1 MTVYA
6 DSWATSLPS
15 DILDHTVNMQGG
27 LMPNRPVLQEGVL
40 APPSVLAEPALSAN
54 GPSNV
59 SQPPPLVPSH
69 VSPPPGAWAPFNA
82 ERQRELDTV
91 RLDNLASRAGWT
103 TFSEFRAQRA
113 STQSAEAGRSSTR
126 TPSAVGSSQIAQLRS
141 AVTAIQ
147 GQLDVV
153 MNGVDSVQQQME
165 NMRHDNHC
173 CICLT
178 GTQDSQLL
186 PCMHNKFC
194 KACIEQHLARSNH
207 CPICRAA
214 VRGMLTSF
222 G

>member
-1 MTVYA
+1 
-6 DSWATSLPS
+6 
-15 DILDHTVNMQGG
+15 MQDG
-27 LMPNRPVLQEGVL
+27 LMTNRPVLQEGVV

-54 GPSNV
+54 GPLNV
-59 SQPPPLVPSH
+59 SQLPPLVPPLG
-69 VSPPPGAWAPFNA
+69 SPPPGARAPFNA

-91 RLDNLASRAGWT
+91 FLDNLATRAGWT
-103 TFSEFRAQRA
+103 TFSDFRAQRE
-113 STQSAEAGRSSTR
+113 STQSAGAGRSSTH
-126 TPSAVGSSQIAQLRS
+126 TPSAVGSSHIAQLRS

-153 MNGVDSVQQQME
+153 MNGVDSLQQQME

-178 GTQDSQLL
+178 GANDSQLL